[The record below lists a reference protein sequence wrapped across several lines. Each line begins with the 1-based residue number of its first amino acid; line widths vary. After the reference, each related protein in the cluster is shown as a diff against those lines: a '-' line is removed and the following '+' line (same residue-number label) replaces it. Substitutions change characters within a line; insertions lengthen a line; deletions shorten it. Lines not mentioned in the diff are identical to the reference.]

1 VAHDLENFQ
10 NFGISRN
17 SRGRN
22 VTNIILNTYAKNFF
36 GVDPIDSAPPMSGS
50 SERQYHTFINCCQF
64 YDLML
69 NIFMY

>member
-1 VAHDLENFQ
+1 MQKFL
-10 NFGISRN
+10 R
-17 SRGRN
+17 
-22 VTNIILNTYAKNFF
+22 
-36 GVDPIDSAPPMSGS
+36 VDSIDSSPPMSGS

>member
-1 VAHDLENFQ
+1 VAYDFENFQ

-17 SRGRN
+17 SRGGN
-22 VTNIILNTYAKNFF
+22 ANNIILNTYDKNFF
-36 GVDPIDSAPPMSGS
+36 GVDPIDSAPPMSDS